1 VASRHPTAL
10 ALQAEIEAPGPAR
23 PTALANAVELLRLD
37 GLQARL
43 DQGGVADAAQMNSGR
58 GLALASYGLS
68 GRLAQNRPI
77 CAGRHAGRSKLRAA
91 LNRQGAWPF
100 A

>member
-43 DQGGVADAAQMNSGR
+43 DQGGAADAAHMNSGR
-58 GLALASYGLS
+58 RPALASYGLS
-68 GRLAQNRPI
+68 VG
-77 CAGRHAGRSKLRAA
+77 SLRTGPYA
-91 LNRQGAWPF
+91 RGAMQADPNSEPH
-100 A
+100 